1 MNETRIKSFED
12 FYAEVQKYDSSRV
25 IYRGVK
31 SANFELI
38 PKIRRITLPPKC
50 ESIETN
56 EKDIMRLFKERALP
70 YLSKAPKSEWE
81 WLAYGQHYGLPTR
94 LLDWTRNPLVALYFA
109 VEEDRIDGTVDQDSA
124 VYIFDNKQYLQTD
137 KYEDP
142 YELKGVEKF
151 IPPHITTRITAQ
163 SSVFTIH
170 PYPFDAFTSENITKI
185 IFPIEIRPD
194 LKKTLNKFGIHR
206 ASLFPGLDGLASHI
220 QWLRTKT
227 S

>member
-1 MNETRIKSFED
+1 MNETRIESFED
-12 FYAEVQKYDSSRV
+12 FYAEVQKYDSSLV

-31 SANFELI
+31 SANYELI
-38 PKIRRITLPPKC
+38 PKIGRITPPPSCNSTK
-50 ESIETN
+50 TN
-56 EKDIMRLFKERALP
+56 EQEIMRLFKERALP
-70 YLSKAPKSEWE
+70 YLSKAPRSEWE

-109 VEEDRIDGTVDQDSA
+109 VEEDGIDPKKYQHSA
-124 VYIFDNKQYLQTD
+124 IYIFDKKKYLPNYED
-137 KYEDP
+137 KDP
-142 YELKGVEKF
+142 YELNGVEKF
-151 IPPHITTRITAQ
+151 IPPHISSRITAQ

-170 PYPFDAFTSENITKI
+170 PYPFEAFTSDDVTKI
-185 IFPIEIRPD
+185 IFPIKIRSK

-206 ASLFPGLDGLASHI
+206 ASLFPSLDGLASHI